1 MTDLYEILGI
11 DPRATTEQ
19 VDRAYRFSLEM
30 YGEAALA
37 TYSLLG
43 PHELAE
49 MRARI
54 EVAYRVL
61 KDPVRRQHYDESSGG
76 TPASL
81 PLPFPA
87 PQSTPSVPEPTPSV
101 SPLSPVPGRQ
111 EVLPEPVTG
120 ADLRR
125 FREER
130 GIRLQDIASASKIGM
145 RFLDY
150 IEGERFSLL
159 PAPVYL
165 RSFLYEYAKAV
176 GLEPRRTADSYMTRV
191 PRQV

>member
-1 MTDLYEILGI
+1 VTDLYEILGI

-130 GIRLQDIASASKIGM
+130 GIRLQDIASASKIGSWTTSRGSGSPSCLPM
-145 RFLDY
+145 STSGASSTSTRRPWASSP
-150 IEGERFSLL
+150 GEPPIL
-159 PAPVYL
+159 
-165 RSFLYEYAKAV
+165 
-176 GLEPRRTADSYMTRV
+176 T
-191 PRQV
+191 